1 MRARVLLGGATLA
14 IVLLTSPVGV
24 VPAFAAGK
32 EAAECIEKL
41 EAGKKVDDCHDAPS
55 PILPETNEIIW
66 GGISFLIVAFALS
79 KFLVPAIQKSMAA
92 RTQRI
97 VGDLEAADNSKT
109 EAQKMLAEYQAQL
122 ANAKGEANR
131 IIEDARQQAESVRK
145 ELIAKAEAD
154 SADVRAK
161 ATADLNA
168 QADRIKS
175 DLTAHVK
182 TLSLEL
188 AERVVGAN
196 LNNETNAALVDR
208 YIAEL
213 GAK

>member
-1 MRARVLLGGATLA
+1 MSVLANLA
-14 IVLLTSPVGV
+14 MGSSQFVLRL
-24 VPAFAAGK
+24 AEAGK
-32 EAAECIEKL
+32 EGAHEAE
-41 EAGKKVDDCHDAPS
+41 EAPN
-55 PILPETNEIIW
+55 PILPEFKEILW
-66 GGISFLIVAFALS
+66 GTIAFFVLLFLLS
-79 KFLVPAIQKSMAA
+79 KFALPAIRKLMEG

-97 VGDLEAADNSKT
+97 ADDLEAAEKSKAD
-109 EAQKMLAEYQAQL
+109 AQKVLADYQAQL

-131 IIEDARQQAESVRK
+131 IIDEARQQAESVRK

-154 SADVRAK
+154 AADVRAK

-168 QADRIKS
+168 QAERIKS

-188 AERVVGAN
+188 AEKVVGAN